1 MGQLALSFPP
11 SEPPK
16 LAVIVGGRQAKDSTY
31 GDTETATGT
40 SRALA
45 FWAWSLVILQILDGV
60 MTAIGVGHYG
70 HEAEANF
77 LLKLGMELIGPVPT
91 LIIAK
96 SLAIFVVYLLVQC
109 AQHVRWVP
117 RAIQAVTAL
126 YLFAAILPWSYILLR
141 HYLA

>member
-1 MGQLALSFPP
+1 MGQVALSFPK
-11 SEPPK
+11 SEPPN
-16 LAVIVGGRQAKDSTY
+16 LEVIVGGRQGRNSTSLDSSA
-31 GDTETATGT
+31 ETGA

-77 LLKLGMELIGPVPT
+77 LLKLGMELIGPAPT

-109 AQHVRWVP
+109 AQHVSWVP

-126 YLFAAILPWSYILLR
+126 YLFAAILPWSYILAR